1 MLLKS
6 KYQHM
11 GSNSNGAQQN
21 IIAQDTKLI
30 GNITSNSP
38 IRIDGSL
45 EGNLTTQGKVVVGK
59 MGSIKGQLKGVNA
72 DIEGKFS
79 GKIELTGT
87 LVLKDTAHIDGEVI
101 IGKLSVEPGA
111 TFNANCSMRGAIKSL
126 GSEQRAS
133 GPQKDEKTA

>member
-1 MLLKS
+1 MLSKS
-6 KYQHM
+6 KFQHM
-11 GSNSNGAQQN
+11 GLNSNTTQQN
-21 IIAQDTKLI
+21 VISQDTKVI

-38 IRIDGSL
+38 IRIDGIL
-45 EGNLTTQGKVVVGK
+45 EGNLSTQGKIVVGK
-59 MGSIKGQLKGVNA
+59 SGSIKGQLKGVSA

-87 LVLKDTAHIDGEVI
+87 LVLKDTAHIEGEVM

-126 GSEQRAS
+126 GSEQGAS
-133 GPQKDEKTA
+133 TPQKDEKTA